1 MSHIEE
7 LYVYGNR
14 VNTLPHE
21 IAHLKK
27 LKKLALNENLLTDL
41 PGNHTGM
48 YVTCEKEFNYGLWGR
63 IVLLFL
69 ELVPTLTTLLQT
81 LL

>member
-1 MSHIEE
+1 MESGLPNISIVIVCLSVQVSHIEE

-21 IAHLKK
+21 ITHLKK

-41 PGNHTGM
+41 PG
-48 YVTCEKEFNYGLWGR
+48 
-63 IVLLFL
+63 
-69 ELVPTLTTLLQT
+69 
-81 LL
+81 